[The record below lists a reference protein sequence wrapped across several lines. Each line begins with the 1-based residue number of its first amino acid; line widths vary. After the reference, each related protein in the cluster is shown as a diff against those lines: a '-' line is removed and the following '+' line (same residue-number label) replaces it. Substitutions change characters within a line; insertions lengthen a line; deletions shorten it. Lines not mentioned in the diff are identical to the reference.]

1 MLKTCRQPKSRK
13 ESCRSYEHQTEFTFM
28 HCWYLKIEKDL
39 WAMFSKIQKRD
50 LNTDGAE
57 WAIETTKDIRRQK
70 YEISVFKLLNP
81 CIFNHIIFC

>member
-1 MLKTCRQPKSRK
+1 
-13 ESCRSYEHQTEFTFM
+13 
-28 HCWYLKIEKDL
+28 
-39 WAMFSKIQKRD
+39 MFSKIQKRD